1 MRQCRC
7 APATGQ
13 GRDILAVQSSSQR
26 GREMLDVRPLH
37 PTLAREIVGLRL
49 WETLDE
55 ATVAALRSLYAQYG
69 VLVFRRQALSES
81 ELASFCALFGELE
94 RTVRSDWA
102 SPATPEVTVISNLR
116 DGFGRPIGGLGD
128 GELQWHSDQSYMLQP
143 ATGAALYALELPP
156 EGGETFWA
164 DLRAAY
170 AGLPRELRATIA
182 GKRGIFD
189 YAKRLA
195 GYGREADQQIS
206 DEARR
211 LTPPVTHALVR
222 AHPETGDRSLYLDST
237 TTVGIDYMD
246 TTSGLALLDEVYESA
261 TRDEFVY
268 AHQWQ
273 VGDLVLWDNGFTM
286 HRRTPFDP
294 GARRLM
300 KRMTLQLDPQRH
312 VTPDGRLAR
321 SGEGMPV

>member
-1 MRQCRC
+1 MTLETR
-7 APATGQ
+7 
-13 GRDILAVQSSSQR
+13 V
-26 GREMLDVRPLH
+26 LH
-37 PTLAREIVGLRL
+37 PTLAVEIVGLPL
-49 WETLDE
+49 WETLDDP
-55 ATVAALRSLYAQYG
+55 TVATLRDLYSRYG
-69 VLVFRRQALSES
+69 VLVFRRQALSER
-81 ELASFCALFGELE
+81 ELADFCALLGPLE

-102 SPATPEVTVISNLR
+102 SPAVPEVTVLSNLK
-116 DGFGRPIGGLGD
+116 DGLGRNIGGLGD
-128 GELQWHSDQSYMLQP
+128 GELQWHSDQSYMEKP

-156 EGGETFWA
+156 EGGETFWV

-170 AGLPRELRATIA
+170 AKLPRPLRAQIT

-195 GYGREADQQIS
+195 GYGRDSDQQIS
-206 DEARR
+206 EEARR

-237 TTVGIDYMD
+237 TTIGIDYMD
-246 TTSGLALLDEVYESA
+246 ISSGMALLDEIYAAA

-273 VGDLVLWDNGFTM
+273 VGDLVVWDNGFTM
-286 HRRTPFDP
+286 HRRTPFNP

-300 KRMTLQLDPQRH
+300 KRMTMNLDKYRH
-312 VTPDGRLAR
+312 VLPDGRLAQ
-321 SGEGMPV
+321 SEVGMPI

>member
-1 MRQCRC
+1 VSAVKISEDATMLETRQ
-7 APATGQ
+7 
-13 GRDILAVQSSSQR
+13 
-26 GREMLDVRPLH
+26 LH
-37 PTLAREIVGLRL
+37 PTLAREVAGLRL
-49 WETLDE
+49 WEPLDQ
-55 ATVAALRSLYAQYG
+55 AIVAELRTLYAQYG
-69 VLVFRRQALSES
+69 VLVFRRQALSEL
-81 ELASFCALFGELE
+81 ELAAFCGLFGPLE

-102 SPATPEVTVISNLR
+102 SPGVPDVTVLSNLK
-116 DGFGRPIGGLGD
+116 DGLGRPIGGLGD
-128 GELQWHSDQSYMLQP
+128 GELQWHSDQSYMQQP

-156 EGGETFWA
+156 EVGETFWV

-170 AGLPRELRATIA
+170 AGLPRQLRAKIA

-189 YAKRLA
+189 YSKRLA
-195 GYGREADQQIS
+195 GYGRQSDQQIS
-206 DEARR
+206 EEARR

-237 TTVGIDYMD
+237 TTIGIDYMD
-246 TTSGLALLDEVYESA
+246 TTTGLALLDEIYASA
-261 TRDEFVY
+261 TRDAFVY

-300 KRMTLQLDPQRH
+300 KRMTMQLDRYRH
-312 VTPDGRLAR
+312 VMPDGRLAQ
-321 SGEGMPV
+321 SEVGMPI

>member
-1 MRQCRC
+1 MFETRQ
-7 APATGQ
+7 
-13 GRDILAVQSSSQR
+13 
-26 GREMLDVRPLH
+26 LH
-37 PTLAREIVGLRL
+37 PTLAREVVGLRL
-49 WETLDE
+49 WEALDE
-55 ATVAALRSLYAQYG
+55 TTIEELRRLYAQYG
-69 VLVFRRQALSES
+69 VLVFRRQALSEA
-81 ELASFCALFGELE
+81 ELSAFCALFGPLE

-102 SPATPEVTVISNLR
+102 SPTVPEVTVLSNLK
-116 DGFGRPIGGLGD
+116 DGLGRPIGGLGD

-156 EGGETFWA
+156 EGGETFWV

-170 AGLPRELRATIA
+170 AGLPRQLRSKIA

-189 YAKRLA
+189 YTKRLA
-195 GYGREADQQIS
+195 GYGRDTDQQIS
-206 DEARR
+206 EEAKRR
-211 LTPPVTHALVR
+211 TPPVTHALVR

-246 TTSGLALLDEVYESA
+246 TATGLALLDELYESA

-300 KRMTLQLDPQRH
+300 KRMTMQLDRYRH
-312 VTPDGRLAR
+312 VMPDGRLAQ
-321 SGEGMPV
+321 SDVGMPI